1 MHTIC
6 LYQHCQDW
14 SQTLLASV
22 PLRRQIQGG
31 KKQRKEERKL
41 VAVEMSRC
49 SGDGEGEGKMVQV
62 EITRMDHIGSE
73 RSVSEISTIDGIHK
87 CDGDDSG

>member
-31 KKQRKEERKL
+31 KKQRKEERKQA
-41 VAVEMSRC
+41 VAVAAGEVSRG
-49 SGDGEGEGKMVQV
+49 SGDGEVVEV
-62 EITRMDHIGSE
+62 EIE
-73 RSVSEISTIDGIHK
+73 RLLDDDTGSVSSKCASIKDGILRV
-87 CDGDDSG
+87 DDPS